1 MRLTHALWNVFLA
14 ILPIFLAWGTVWA
27 LRQKNRP
34 LWLGIGLLLGIAW
47 LLFLPNTSY
56 LLTGW
61 RHFVSIE
68 QRQDLFGAAREDR
81 MGLLRA
87 LLVTACF
94 VVYSGLGPLTFA
106 LSMRPIVDWARE
118 RHIPVNWLA
127 VPFFYSMALGVYLGL
142 VLRFNSWDVIHRL
155 GDIFEASLEAMY
167 RPALLVMTI
176 GFAVVLWLLYLM
188 TDIWLDGMALR
199 WKRWTAGTASQKSED
214 RAAFDAKAASAQ

>member
-1 MRLTHALWNVFLA
+1 MRLTHALWNIFLA
-14 ILPIFLAWGTVWA
+14 VLPIFFAWGTVWA
-27 LRQKNRP
+27 LRQKKRSVA
-34 LWLGIGLLLGIAW
+34 LGLGFVLGVAW

-61 RHFVSIE
+61 RHFISIE

-106 LSMRPIVDWARE
+106 LSMRPVVAWARE
-118 RHIPVNWLA
+118 RRIPVNLLA
-127 VPFFYSMALGVYLGL
+127 VPFFYLMALGVYLGL

-155 GDIFEASLEAMY
+155 GEIFEASIEAMS
-167 RPALLVMTI
+167 RPALLGMTI
-176 GFAVVLWLLYLM
+176 GFAVTLWLLYLM
-188 TDIWLDGMALR
+188 TDIWLDGVAYR
-199 WKRWTAGTASQKSED
+199 WRCWTKSTAKGKHS
-214 RAAFDAKAASAQ
+214 